1 MSQAIEGRVTTPPPR
16 PRQKPGAACE
26 ECRRRKL
33 RCDRRQPQ
41 CGLCESSGVE
51 CQVITERPSR
61 GPKRGYLKGLQARI
75 AALEGA
81 LLQQQTST
89 NLNGSTDS
97 HPLNAPLLDEQLDL
111 SGWQLPIMDDEVPL
125 HNVYAASKTNSS
137 SGTLITDGGSVV
149 NSISPP
155 HRYSSIPDDLAMQ
168 DITSC
173 MKRTESVG
181 DLCELKLSDLMQ
193 ADLDQLYFD
202 RIHHFMPIQHQN
214 RYFSWRRQP
223 IKTEA
228 QSCLQY
234 AIWTLAA
241 SVSAPYENIGD
252 SLYQHAR
259 RGLEALDCKNTSLAS
274 TDLEQVQAWLLLA
287 IHELMGVDF
296 RRGWISAGRAFRL
309 IQLNWLHG
317 TDGTHLTRVQT
328 DWIESEQKRRTFW
341 MAYCLDRFVS
351 MRTGSP
357 PTFSERV
364 AIRLPCSEVN
374 FQNDQP
380 ILMGFLADALASNT
394 TLPSTFT
401 ECIIVATIS
410 GRALSHRNQCLVG
423 DVYFSAAEDFW
434 NRHQWINAILAQ
446 RMDAFSAKYPLDMQ
460 HADPMLLFIS
470 LMWRIII
477 LHLYQTMTCVIPS
490 NDEKRDF
497 VMEYRKR
504 SSMAAQDIVDLAQ
517 KLSHLNSLKVHP
529 LTLIPLSLCVE
540 FLMLY
545 HKPGDAF
552 TQQLQDITEAMR
564 GLKRFNN
571 LGHGVLQLF
580 EDQALTSP
588 IQASTVD

>member
-137 SGTLITDGGSVV
+137 SGTLITDGGSV
-149 NSISPP
+149 
-155 HRYSSIPDDLAMQ
+155 

-181 DLCELKLSDLMQ
+181 DLS
-193 ADLDQLYFD
+193 
-202 RIHHFMPIQHQN
+202 
-214 RYFSWRRQP
+214 
-223 IKTEA
+223 
-228 QSCLQY
+228 
-234 AIWTLAA
+234 